1 MTRDNENMNFDEAIA
16 AVRGEEP
23 GAQAM
28 EAAAERAWQRIQQAY
43 ADPHFTAVAETLR
56 SCSDFRALLAERD
69 AGTISAGRKLLLEDH
84 LRECAACRHYSKGL
98 AEPDAE
104 AQKWTP
110 AYQAASFGTSWHR
123 LSAYAA
129 ILIAAAL
136 GTFTLNYLFFAPAPG
151 MRAQVESV
159 QGNLFVVSD
168 RGERAATPGMDLQ
181 EGELLRT
188 SAGSHA
194 FVRLADG
201 SRVEMNERV
210 EFAVASTR
218 RNTTIR
224 LQRGNVIIE
233 AAHRTHGHLY
243 VAAPDCR
250 VAVTGTVFSVNSGL
264 KGSRVAV
271 IQGNVDVGYGAHDV
285 TLHPGQEV
293 TTTSELGEVPIKNE
307 IAWSA
312 DLDRY
317 LALLAEFSKL
327 TQQLENIPMP
337 PPRNDSALLPLLP
350 VSTKVYASIPNLG
363 EALSE
368 ANAVFQAQLQQSPV
382 LQQWWAK
389 MQANNN
395 GPKPEEVIEKVR
407 EFSQY
412 LGDEIV
418 FALADTANGR
428 TNCIVLAE
436 VKKPGLASFLRPQLP
451 PSEGAVYDQQLP
463 AQAASSTNGPLFL
476 VRNNLLVIATS
487 YAGLTQMNQQLNQ
500 GPSGFTQTAFAQRIK
515 PAYDRGAG
523 MLFAADLRSMISQG
537 THGPAVAKPAAHETK
552 NDLGFHDLDYI
563 IVERRDFDNQVP
575 DNRATLAFTGQR
587 RGISSW
593 LAAPAPIGSLDFIS
607 ADASGAVAMVI
618 KSPAQMLND
627 VLSTRHNP
635 GDEAPPQFVNDL
647 TAAFGTDFSV
657 ALDGPVL
664 PKPAWRFVAEVNS
677 QSLAQQA
684 ISELVQQAAAEVA
697 KQGRTEPAP
706 TIQSSVQ
713 NGQTFYT
720 ITAHGQE
727 IDYTYD
733 DGYLVAGP
741 SIALVMKSLDV
752 HRSGNSLSKSA
763 AFRALLPQGTQLDY
777 SAVAYQNLA
786 PVIQPLAGQ
795 LSGSALESLQTIAA
809 GSKPSAVVAYGEP
822 DKIEV
827 QTSSRFFGFDL
838 NTLAL
843 GALLGNNPLVGGH
856 ARPLP

>member
-1 MTRDNENMNFDEAIA
+1 MTRQNENMNFDEAIA
-16 AVRGEEP
+16 AVRGDEP
-23 GAQAM
+23 DTPAM

-224 LQRGNVIIE
+224 LQRGNVIVE

-243 VAAPDCR
+243 VATPDCR

-271 IQGNVDVGYGAHDV
+271 IEGNVDVGYGAHDV

-293 TTTSELGEVPIKNE
+293 TTTAELGDVPIKDE

-327 TQQLENIPMP
+327 KQQLEQIPMP

-382 LQQWWAK
+382 LQQWWTK
-389 MQANNN
+389 IQANNN

-418 FALADTANGR
+418 FALADTAPGK
-428 TNCIVLAE
+428 TSCIVLAE
-436 VKKPGLASFLRPQLP
+436 VKKPGLADFLRQQLP
-451 PSEGAVYDQQLP
+451 SGEGVVYDQQLP
-463 AQAASSTNGPLFL
+463 KQGGAPNSNGPLFL
-476 VRNNLLVIATS
+476 VRNNLLVIAS
-487 YAGLTQMNQQLNQ
+487 NHDGLAQMNQQLNQ
-500 GPSGFTQTAFAQRIK
+500 GPSGFAQTAFAAQHIK

-523 MLFAADLRSMISQG
+523 MLFAADLKSMINEGSQG
-537 THGPAVAKPAAHETK
+537 AAATKPAAHDSMNHLGF
-552 NDLGFHDLDYI
+552 NDLNYI

-587 RGISSW
+587 RGIASW
-593 LAAPAPIGSLDFIS
+593 LAEPAPIGSLDFIS

-618 KSPAQMLND
+618 KSPAQILND
-627 VLSTRHNP
+627 ALSTKHNP
-635 GDEAPPQFVNDL
+635 G
-647 TAAFGTDFSV
+647 
-657 ALDGPVL
+657 
-664 PKPAWRFVAEVNS
+664 
-677 QSLAQQA
+677 
-684 ISELVQQAAAEVA
+684 
-697 KQGRTEPAP
+697 
-706 TIQSSVQ
+706 
-713 NGQTFYT
+713 
-720 ITAHGQE
+720 
-727 IDYTYD
+727 
-733 DGYLVAGP
+733 
-741 SIALVMKSLDV
+741 
-752 HRSGNSLSKSA
+752 
-763 AFRALLPQGTQLDY
+763 
-777 SAVAYQNLA
+777 
-786 PVIQPLAGQ
+786 
-795 LSGSALESLQTIAA
+795 
-809 GSKPSAVVAYGEP
+809 
-822 DKIEV
+822 
-827 QTSSRFFGFDL
+827 
-838 NTLAL
+838 
-843 GALLGNNPLVGGH
+843 
-856 ARPLP
+856 